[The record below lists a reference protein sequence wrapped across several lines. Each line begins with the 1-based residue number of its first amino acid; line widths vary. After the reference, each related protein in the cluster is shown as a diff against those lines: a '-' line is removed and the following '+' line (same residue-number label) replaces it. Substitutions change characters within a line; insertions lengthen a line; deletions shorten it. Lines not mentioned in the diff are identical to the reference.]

1 MSEPAATPAA
11 PEDVAPATSPEP
23 ADESPSVALRTRGL
37 VKHYGRLQ
45 VVRGLDMEVPKGEIY
60 GFLGRNGAGKTTTI
74 RMLMGILAPTK
85 GQIEFF
91 GEQTKRT
98 TIPLKRRI
106 GYVSQSQHYYPWM
119 NARQLG
125 RFVSSFYPTWDAAEY
140 DRLLQVL
147 ELPFDRR
154 TSQLSGGMKM
164 KLALALALAHH
175 PELLIL
181 DEPTAG
187 LDPVA
192 QREFLEIVKNQSR
205 NHGRTTLFSTHR
217 IDEVERAAD
226 KVGIIDEGVMRY
238 EGDLDV
244 LRSEVRRVTQRPVE
258 TSTSLPVPP
267 SPEAGEAATAEPAAG
282 ETGESTDAATP
293 PPPLPRR
300 DPETQPP
307 FANQPDRFELLRDES
322 TPERR
327 RFIYRSLDPEA
338 WASTEPAGWEIESLS
353 LEDIFLA
360 YAGMKVADV

>member
-1 MSEPAATPAA
+1 MSDTPATPLVSDEA
-11 PEDVAPATSPEP
+11 PPAEEASSSPGAEI
-23 ADESPSVALRTRGL
+23 ALRTTGL
-37 VKHYGRLQ
+37 VKHYGRLR
-45 VVRGLDMEVPKGEIY
+45 VVKGLDLEVPRGKIY

-74 RMLMGILAPTK
+74 RMLMGILKPNA

-91 GEQTKRT
+91 GEPTRRT

-106 GYVSQSQHYYPWM
+106 GYVSQSQNFYPWM
-119 NARQLG
+119 TARQLG
-125 RFVSSFYPTWDAAEY
+125 NFVSSFYPTWESKEY
-140 DRLLQVL
+140 DRLLRVL

-154 TSQLSGGMKM
+154 SSQLSGGMRM

-175 PELLIL
+175 PDLLIL

-238 EGDLDV
+238 EGDLDD
-244 LRSEVRRVTQRPVE
+244 LRAEVRRVIELPRPE
-258 TSTSLPVPP
+258 RALPESPPESTSETPEESGAPKVAPPALPQPP
-267 SPEAGEAATAEPAAG
+267 RP
-282 ETGESTDAATP
+282 D
-293 PPPLPRR
+293 
-300 DPETQPP
+300 P
-307 FANQPDRFELLRDES
+307 FANQPERFELLRDES
-322 TPERR
+322 VPEQRR
-327 RFIYRSLDPEA
+327 LTYRCLDTDPWSAPSPE
-338 WASTEPAGWEIESLS
+338 GWELQSLS

-360 YAGMKVADV
+360 YAGMKVAEV